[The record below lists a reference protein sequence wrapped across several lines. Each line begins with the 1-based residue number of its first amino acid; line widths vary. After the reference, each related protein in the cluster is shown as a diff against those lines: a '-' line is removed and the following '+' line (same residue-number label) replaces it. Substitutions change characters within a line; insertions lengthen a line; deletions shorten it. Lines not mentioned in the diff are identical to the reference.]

1 MPTMTLPHA
10 SLFFLLTVGFNLGLA
25 AVHGQAQTAAGDKQ
39 PAQAILSDEVRSLL
53 LEARDLRIKHAYTEA
68 LIKLDEA
75 EKLAPSLPDIYAL
88 RGDIYLAPRRRDFDL
103 AKPQFEKAVELQP
116 ESPLPKFN
124 LGEFYFVKE
133 EFSTAL
139 EIFTKLTVDYPK
151 LPMVVRHLVHY
162 KRVLCELKLGRRS
175 VAEQI
180 IADNFTFMDDTPAY
194 YFSKSA
200 LAFDSADIPMAQEWV
215 QRGVAA
221 FKGPA
226 CEPYYDAFK
235 ELRWV
240 PDMDLGGA
248 AENQPKK
255 K

>member
-1 MPTMTLPHA
+1 MTLPHA
-10 SLFFLLTVGFNLGLA
+10 SLALLLTFGLGLA
-25 AVHGQAQTAAGDKQ
+25 TTQAQTSAPAA
-39 PAQAILSDEVRSLL
+39 PVVSDDVRTLL
-53 LEARDLRIKHAYTEA
+53 VEARDLRIKHAYTEA
-68 LIKLDEA
+68 LMKLDEA

-116 ESPLPKFN
+116 DSPLPKFN
-124 LGEFYFVKE
+124 LGEFYFVKGE
-133 EFSTAL
+133 YSTAL
-139 EIFTKLTVDYPK
+139 DLFTKLAADFPK
-151 LPMVVRHLVHY
+151 LPMMVRHLVHY
-162 KRVLCELKLGRRS
+162 KRVLCELKLGRRP

-194 YFSKSA
+194 YFSKAA
-200 LAFDSADIPMAQEWV
+200 LAFDSADVPKAQEWV

>member
-1 MPTMTLPHA
+1 MT
-10 SLFFLLTVGFNLGLA
+10 FGLGLA
-25 AVHGQAQTAAGDKQ
+25 TVHAQTPPQAPSQ
-39 PAQAILSDEVRSLL
+39 PVVSEEVRKLL
-53 LEARDLRIKHAYTEA
+53 LEARDLRVKHAYTEA
-68 LIKLDEA
+68 LMKLDEA
-75 EKLAPSLPDIYAL
+75 EKLAPTLSDIYAL

-124 LGEFYFVKE
+124 LGEFYFVKGD
-133 EFSTAL
+133 FPTAL
-139 EIFTKLTVDYPK
+139 EIFTKLAADHPK
-151 LPMVVRHLVHY
+151 LPMMVRHLVHY
-162 KRVLCELKLGRRS
+162 KRVLCELKLGHRPA
-175 VAEQI
+175 AEQI

-200 LAFDSADIPMAQEWV
+200 LAFDLGDIPKAQEWV

>member
-1 MPTMTLPHA
+1 MIPPRA
-10 SLFFLLTVGFNLGLA
+10 SLFLLLTLGLSLALPA
-25 AVHGQAQTAAGDKQ
+25 AHGQTPVPSGAKQ
-39 PAQAILSDEVRSLL
+39 PVLTEEVRKLL
-53 LEARDLRIKHAYTEA
+53 MEARDLRIKHAYTEA
-68 LIKLDEA
+68 LMKLDEA
-75 EKLAPSLPDIYAL
+75 EKLAPAVPDIYAL

-116 ESPLPKFN
+116 DSPLPKFN
-124 LGEFYFVKE
+124 MGEYYFVKG
-133 EFSTAL
+133 EFETAR
-139 EIFTKLTVDYPK
+139 EHFTKLAVNYPK
-151 LPMVVRHLVHY
+151 LPMIVRHLVHY
-162 KRVLCELKLGRRS
+162 KRVLCELKLGRRA

-194 YFSKSA
+194 YFSKAA
-200 LAFDSADIPMAQEWV
+200 LAFDSADVPKAQEWV

-226 CEPYYDAFK
+226 CEPYFDAFK

-240 PDMDLGGA
+240 PDMDFGGA